1 MSGAPVMGGSL
12 DSVGDCA
19 EDVAVEAARRVVVLE
34 GLYMDFVPRPKVW
47 LRLVWVRDWQSVHAS
62 RWDGLMRPFRVDV
75 TIVRGVAERHRC
87 RARRGA
93 WSAILELLIEE
104 STKPSV
110 GVGDILPRKTTTYV
124 IPARSRD
131 KYTKYRFG

>member
-47 LRLVWVRDWQSVHAS
+47 LRFVWVRDWQSVHAS

-93 WSAILELLIEE
+93 WSAIWNC
-104 STKPSV
+104 
-110 GVGDILPRKTTTYV
+110 
-124 IPARSRD
+124 
-131 KYTKYRFG
+131 